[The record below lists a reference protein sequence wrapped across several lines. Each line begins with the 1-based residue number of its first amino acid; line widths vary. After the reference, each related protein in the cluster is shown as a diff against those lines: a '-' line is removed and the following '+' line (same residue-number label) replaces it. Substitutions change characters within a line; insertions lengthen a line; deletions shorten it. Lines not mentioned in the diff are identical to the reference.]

1 VSHKVIQ
8 ASLLAQILA
17 HLEMQMMFQMTVIQ
31 HQLNGKR
38 MRMKIS
44 KKISMMPIMMS
55 LLVMMV
61 LTLSSKIPIMK
72 TRKLMQ
78 FMKLL
83 MSIHMKKRRE
93 YYREKRWKGEIVK
106 YRQESRPKIQ
116 QQFNDLK

>member
-1 VSHKVIQ
+1 MSHKVIQ

-17 HLEMQMMFQMTVIQ
+17 HLEMLMMFQMTVIQ

-83 MSIHMKKRRE
+83 MSIHTKKRRE